1 MSDHKPPA
9 AYKVDDQELLL
20 GFYKRLMWDWLV
32 PKIPR
37 AVTPNT
43 ITFTGVAFA
52 VAGALMAGLATL
64 GHPWL
69 YALAALFFMVYL
81 TADNVDGPHARRT
94 GQASPLGEFLDHG
107 LDGAASTAILLA
119 TCFMLKADGVLMVA
133 LCALGG
139 LGFSIVFWE
148 QFRTGLLVIPK
159 VSTTE
164 GVTLLAVCLVI
175 VAAFGDPP
183 WARFDLVDWTP
194 GTVLVLCIL
203 VGYAAACVPPA
214 VRTVRAGHP
223 AWEML
228 PVVAVMAAE
237 AGFVLLGAHAIAP
250 SIAVGLV
257 GGDLTARIIVLRHR
271 GQHGPVLSPRL
282 WTVALPL
289 ALAGARVWTPDGWAA
304 VSLGIVFASYMWTL
318 VRGGLE
324 LLARAR
330 ARAAV

>member
-1 MSDHKPPA
+1 MSEHKPPT

-20 GFYKRLMWDWLV
+20 GFYKRLLWDRLV
-32 PKIPR
+32 PRIPR
-37 AVTPNT
+37 AITPNT
-43 ITFTGVAFA
+43 ITFIGIGFA
-52 VAGALMAGLATL
+52 VAGAVAAGLAMA
-64 GHPWL
+64 GEPWL

-119 TCFMLKADGVLMVA
+119 TCFMLKLDGVLMVA
-133 LCALGG
+133 LCAVGG

-175 VAAFGDPP
+175 VAGFGDPH
-183 WARFDLVDWTP
+183 WARFDLGEWTP
-194 GTVLVLCIL
+194 GTILVVCIL
-203 VGYAAACVPPA
+203 TGYTAACVPPI
-214 VRTVRAGHP
+214 VRTLRAGHP
-223 AWEML
+223 GWEIL
-228 PVVAVMAAE
+228 TVVSVLVAE

-250 SIAVGLV
+250 SIAVWLV
-257 GGDLTARIIVLRHR
+257 GGDLTCRIIVLRHR
-271 GQHGPVLSPRL
+271 GQRGPILSPQL
-282 WTVALPL
+282 WGVLAPL
-289 ALAGARVWTPDGWAA
+289 GLAAAGVWTADGWAVVA
-304 VSLGIVFASYMWTL
+304 LGIVAASYIGTL
-318 VRGGLE
+318 VRGGGE

-330 ARAAV
+330 AGT